1 MGSGASSTTAT
12 TSLVLGAAPTTGVFG
27 SNATAT
33 ATLKRGTTAIVGQ
46 PVTFS
51 IGGAQAVGVT
61 NASGVANATV
71 PLTSVPGG
79 YLLSAG
85 FAGDAT
91 LLPSGDSHPFT
102 ITKLGTT
109 LTLSGPASVP
119 TGTPSGVVATLN
131 AGTAPIAF
139 KTVWFVLTG
148 PTTITTTVLTDL
160 AGKAALGT
168 PAGPVGTY
176 WVTACFDKP
185 SPQGLCPLSVASDD
199 HYLGSGAAVIWPF
212 AGFLQP
218 VDNLPT
224 INTAA
229 AGQAIPVKFSLG
241 GNRGLSIFAT
251 NYPKATID
259 TCTSSSLDDI
269 ETFAAANASGLQYD
283 ASSGQYTYV
292 WKTDKATMAGKCV
305 RLDLKFIDGSTY
317 TAQFKFK

>member
-1 MGSGASSTTAT
+1 MNGAGVVTIADNLGAYNRLFDASASSTTAAT
-12 TSLVLGAAPTTGVFG
+12 TLVLGAAPTTGVFG
-27 SNATAT
+27 SSASAT
-33 ATLKRGTTAIVGQ
+33 ATLKRGTTAVVGQ

-61 NASGVANATV
+61 NGSGVASASV

-160 AGKAALGT
+160 AGKAAPIIAFGIAL
-168 PAGPVGTY
+168 
-176 WVTACFDKP
+176 
-185 SPQGLCPLSVASDD
+185 
-199 HYLGSGAAVIWPF
+199 
-212 AGFLQP
+212 
-218 VDNLPT
+218 
-224 INTAA
+224 
-229 AGQAIPVKFSLG
+229 
-241 GNRGLSIFAT
+241 NRDL
-251 NYPKATID
+251 
-259 TCTSSSLDDI
+259 
-269 ETFAAANASGLQYD
+269 FAARIRCQIYQPIYG
-283 ASSGQYTYV
+283 
-292 WKTDKATMAGKCV
+292 M
-305 RLDLKFIDGSTY
+305 DLAALCIKR
-317 TAQFKFK
+317 Q